1 MTLTITTCRKNKQV
15 QKRTNRRVLLIGG
28 HSGHYGKETGR
39 GSCHTVT
46 NQRQTDK
53 RLAGHATVLMST
65 LRCQQSSKFIGQIID
80 SHYAEKQP
88 NTRLQRHTN
97 KCTMQFKGLL
107 ELPSF
112 KFRFSFTNFRNCR
125 SPTNN
130 VKVLKKCQQLKI
142 FYIEKIAQRDA
153 NTA

>member
-1 MTLTITTCRKNKQV
+1 
-15 QKRTNRRVLLIGG
+15 LIGG

-88 NTRLQRHTN
+88 NTRLQKAHKQMHN
-97 KCTMQFKGLL
+97 AVQGFAGA
-107 ELPSF
+107 S
-112 KFRFSFTNFRNCR
+112 
-125 SPTNN
+125 
-130 VKVLKKCQQLKI
+130 VI
-142 FYIEKIAQRDA
+142 
-153 NTA
+153 